1 MKRMKANIDVLNCDL
16 VSNEEVGDIR
26 IKYSPDM
33 EGCEISGD
41 LIPRLI
47 DEIPVIALLASQAK
61 GETIIKDA
69 GI

>member
-1 MKRMKANIDVLNCDL
+1 MKKLAILELNIRPTWKGVK
-16 VSNEEVGDIR
+16 SAET
-26 IKYSPDM
+26 
-33 EGCEISGD
+33 

-47 DEIPVIALLASQAK
+47 DEIPVIALLATQAK